1 MKNKWLPLIILSIS
15 IALLAW
21 SYQPLRIEFIQ
32 FYYTYLG
39 SEPQFSH
46 DGYLDV
52 KIDSTTSYRFD
63 TEIVDDLVGR
73 QMGLMFR
80 RKMDFN
86 RGMLFVFDEI
96 EPRAF
101 WMKNTY
107 MPLDMLFLDENLEV
121 VQVSKATRLFSTS
134 QVVCRIPSKYVLEL
148 NLGVCDSLGITKG
161 SQFSQVALNLN

>member
-1 MKNKWLPLIILSIS
+1 MKNKWLPLAILSLS
-15 IALLAW
+15 ILLLAW
-21 SYQPLRIEFIQ
+21 SYQPLRIEIIQ

-52 KIDSTTSYRFD
+52 ELDSAQTYRFD
-63 TEIVDDLVGR
+63 IEIVDDLVGR

-86 RGMLFVFDEI
+86 RGMLFIFDEI

-107 MPLDMLFLDENLEV
+107 MPLDMLFLDENLTV

-134 QVVCRIPSKYVLEL
+134 QVACRIPSKYVLEL

-161 SQFSQVALNLN
+161 HQFSQVSL